1 MNKKYLPSKKFI
13 RVTLSILVG
22 IFIIYMVI
30 LYRKTYVTLKNPE
43 ITTTTVKVQEL
54 LEKDTDSDGIKD
66 WEEVL
71 WGTDVN
77 KVATFGMA
85 DKQYIDNKRL
95 EISTATG
102 TEAENIEKLNDTER
116 IAREF
121 LTTILTLK
129 ESGNLNSFNITNL
142 AEKFSKDIGATAE
155 LRTTYTGSDIRPAT
169 DTAASKKAYYTAF
182 SKAIAAAKKNGMG
195 AEIKVIA
202 NYFSDEES
210 DATELTKL
218 STTYATLTKSLK
230 SMDVPSSAVALH
242 LELLNESDN
251 MAAIFK
257 NISQIDDDSIVGLV
271 AIAQFELNE
280 PKMEKTLTDFIA
292 YFKSN
297 GIIK

>member
-1 MNKKYLPSKKFI
+1 
-13 RVTLSILVG
+13 
-22 IFIIYMVI
+22 MVI

>member
-1 MNKKYLPSKKFI
+1 
-13 RVTLSILVG
+13 
-22 IFIIYMVI
+22 MVI

-121 LTTILTLK
+121 LTTILTLR